1 MQSQIYL
8 NYAEREQVRCRNLF
22 ATAKVLHFEK
32 PFSFYVR
39 LLPIMQDNAVF
50 CQLSISNF
58 SQINFT
64 IWGGRTFAVG
74 DIPILVSS
82 FLKGA
87 HQFISV
93 LTDTPAQS
101 ASCDFDIDF
110 ITFKLLK
117 LLKLLNSLNFLNFL
131 NFSLFTSH
139 FSPFTFHFL
148 QYNPPNL
155 SCVLSAPPWRGA
167 PVSQSS

>member
-1 MQSQIYL
+1 
-8 NYAEREQVRCRNLF
+8 
-22 ATAKVLHFEK
+22 
-32 PFSFYVR
+32 
-39 LLPIMQDNAVF
+39 MQDNAVF

-93 LTDTPAQS
+93 LTDTPALS

-110 ITFKLLK
+110 ITLKLLELLK
-117 LLKLLNSLNFLNFL
+117 LFELFKLFTLHS
-131 NFSLFTSH
+131 SLFTFYDIVHQVYLS
-139 FSPFTFHFL
+139 FL
-148 QYNPPNL
+148 L
-155 SCVLSAPPWRGA
+155 LRRG
-167 PVSQSS
+167 VEFQ

>member
-1 MQSQIYL
+1 MQSQMYL

-22 ATAKVLHFEK
+22 ATAKVQHSER
-32 PFSFYVR
+32 PFPFYVR

-50 CQLSISNF
+50 RQLSISNF

-93 LTDTPAQS
+93 LTETPALS

-110 ITFKLLK
+110 ITLKLLELLK
-117 LLKLLNSLNFLNFL
+117 LFELFKLFTLHS
-131 NFSLFTSH
+131 SLFTFYDIVHQVYLS
-139 FSPFTFHFL
+139 FL
-148 QYNPPNL
+148 LLCCGVEFQ
-155 SCVLSAPPWRGA
+155 
-167 PVSQSS
+167 